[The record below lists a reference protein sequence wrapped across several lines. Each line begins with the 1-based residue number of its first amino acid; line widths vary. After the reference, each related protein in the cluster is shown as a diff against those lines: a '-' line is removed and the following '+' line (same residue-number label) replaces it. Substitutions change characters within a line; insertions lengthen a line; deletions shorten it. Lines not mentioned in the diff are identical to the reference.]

1 MSLLSNLNTSND
13 IADEKD
19 SVGGSRL
26 RDSALYPMTIALAYL
41 TKSTGGAMALNLVL
55 QDDEG
60 DVRQQVWITN
70 RNGENTYKD
79 KKGDKQYLPGFNMAN
94 SLCLLTLGKEISSLD
109 TEDKVINL
117 YNFETKGDV
126 PTKVDMIVDL
136 LGKEILVGLLR
147 QTVDKNIAN
156 PNFDS
161 SKPEHKDSN
170 PKYVPSGETR
180 DENEVDKFFR
190 AEDRMT
196 SSEIRAQAT
205 EAVFVETWD
214 KKWKGQT
221 RNKAKGASGAAG
233 TAGAPKAG
241 GATAS
246 AKPQQSLFAKPNPS
260 A

>member
-1 MSLLSNLNTSND
+1 MSLLSGLNTSKD

-19 SVGGSRL
+19 SVGGSRI
-26 RDSALYPMTIALAYL
+26 RESGLYPLNISLAYL
-41 TKSTGGAMALNLVL
+41 TKSTGGALALNLVL
-55 QDDEG
+55 KDEDG

-70 RNGENTYKD
+70 RNGGNTYKD
-79 KKGDKQYLPGFNMAN
+79 KKGDDQYLPGFNMAN
-94 SLCLLTLGKEISSLD
+94 SLCLLTLGKEISTLD

-136 LGKEILVGLLR
+136 LGKDILVGLLK

-156 PNFDS
+156 PAFDQ
-161 SKPEHKDSN
+161 SKPEHKDTN
-170 PKYVPSGETR
+170 PKYIPSGETR
-180 DENEVDKFFR
+180 EENEVDKFFR

-205 EAVFVETWD
+205 EAVFADTWE
-214 KKWKGQT
+214 KKWTGVT

-233 TAGAPKAG
+233 TAGAPKS
-241 GATAS
+241 GAPAAN
-246 AKPQQSLFAKPNPS
+246 AKPQQSLFAKPTPS